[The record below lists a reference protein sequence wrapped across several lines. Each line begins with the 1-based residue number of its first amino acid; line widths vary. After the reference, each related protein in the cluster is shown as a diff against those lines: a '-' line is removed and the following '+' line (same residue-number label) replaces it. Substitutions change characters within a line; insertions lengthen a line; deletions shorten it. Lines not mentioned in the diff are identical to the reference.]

1 MDVIALISGG
11 KDSFF
16 SLLHCIKNGHRI
28 VALANLHPPASP
40 GISSDTGVATWLPA
54 EDLDKPTPI
63 STSVEND
70 ELDSFMYQT
79 VGHNLLP
86 YYATAL
92 NLPLYR
98 TPIMGGSVNQD
109 LSYKLEK
116 EDEIED
122 LHRLL
127 EFIQKKHPGASGV
140 CSGAILSTYQR
151 TRVENVCERLGLVS
165 LSYLWQRP
173 QHLLLDEMASVGL
186 DARIVKVAAIGL
198 DPDSFLW
205 QNVTSNQVRM
215 KLRILKDRWGVH
227 IAGEGG
233 EYETIVVKGPG
244 WRARLTVDNG
254 SGDALKL
261 VVGDC
266 GVGHL
271 SILKAGWDKIGDGKG
286 EEQVNWVRDLR
297 KPQLL
302 NKYFRRIFDA
312 LGSGDRSGKVEIGK
326 QGPEVSLESSG
337 LSVVHGS
344 IPITSYAVGN
354 NITINNISAP
364 NSSQEITDIMAL
376 LKKHLAQYYD
386 NSDSYSVI
394 PDWSSWFAK
403 ITHVTILIRFMADFG
418 NVNASYSKY
427 FLHPNPPSRVCA
439 AIGDAMPAGCNILM
453 HVQASTSDE
462 RRGLHI
468 QGRSYWAP
476 ANIGPYSQAIS
487 TQGLVYISGQIPLAA
502 PTMDLPRPEDLP
514 IGSEGAMLEF
524 QTVLAMQ
531 HMWRVARAMKVSG
544 YASVMG
550 YTTSSQGADIMNR
563 AWAEHI
569 SIKHH
574 HGDSG
579 NDAEGDND
587 TPNPK
592 LWESAQDEDLVDQ
605 TPYEGEDMDRISR
618 VITDSN
624 VPPLLVVQVPELPR
638 GVPIEWV
645 ALGIDEEYSLNTPH
659 QGIDDGDRDGDN
671 RYEVQKWTILDKII
685 PGAALQHIR
694 TWNYRGVPYGSVMR
708 LGLDT
713 TPAEAALDVLKL
725 IAGKQPQGL
734 APYVATVYLATEGAQ
749 HVVAEFC
756 TEWERLCDQSELGD
770 LLQVVPVER
779 VWFGDKQVKVGVM
792 VRLVL
797 DAATVST
804 IPRQKSW

>member
-28 VALANLHPPASP
+28 VALANLHPPAPDASLGP
-40 GISSDTGVATWLPA
+40 EITTCLPA
-54 EDLDKPTPI
+54 EDLDKPIPL
-63 STSVEND
+63 STNVEND

-79 VGHNLLP
+79 IGHNLLP

-98 TPIMGGSVNQD
+98 TSIVGSSVNQC

-116 EDEIED
+116 TDETED

-127 EFIQKKHPGASGV
+127 EYVRKKHPGASAV

-151 TRVENVCERLGLVS
+151 TRVENVCGRLGLIS

-173 QHLLLDEMASVGL
+173 QNLLLDEMASAGL

-205 QNVTSNQVRM
+205 QNVTSRQVRM

-233 EYETIVVKGPG
+233 EYETIVVEGPG
-244 WRARLTVDNG
+244 WRTRLAVDNRN
-254 SGDALKL
+254 GDALKL
-261 VVGDC
+261 IVGDS

-271 SILKAGWDKIGDGKG
+271 KILKAGWEKIGDGRG
-286 EEQVNWVRDLR
+286 EEQANWVRDLR

-302 NKYFRRIFDA
+302 NKYFRKIFEA
-312 LGSGDRSGKVEIGK
+312 VGGGEESGEVEIEK
-326 QGPEVSLESSG
+326 QELEVSLGSAPG
-337 LSVVHGS
+337 LSAVHGS
-344 IPITSYAVGN
+344 IPVTSYIIGN

-364 NSSQEITDIMAL
+364 NSSKEMMDIMAL
-376 LKKHLAQYYD
+376 LKKHLAKYHG
-386 NSDSYSVI
+386 DSNPSSAVS
-394 PDWSSWFAK
+394 DWSSWFAK
-403 ITHVTILIRFMADFG
+403 ITHITLLLRSMADFG
-418 NVNASYSKY
+418 TVNASYNQY
-427 FLHPNPPSRVCA
+427 FLHPNPPARVCV
-439 AIGDAMPAGCNILM
+439 AIGDAMPAGCNILV
-453 HVQASTSDE
+453 HVQASTSCE

-487 TQGLVYISGQIPLAA
+487 TQGLVYISGQIPLAS
-502 PTMDLPRPEDLP
+502 PTMDLPRREDLP
-514 IGSEGAMLEF
+514 GGSEGGMLEF

-550 YTTSSQGADIMNR
+550 YTTNSRGADIMNR
-563 AWAEHI
+563 VWIRHI
-569 SIKHH
+569 SIEHQS
-574 HGDSG
+574 DSDSD
-579 NDAEGDND
+579 NDGEEDND

-605 TPYEGEDMDRISR
+605 TPYEGEDMGRSSS
-618 VITDSN
+618 VATDSTN

-638 GVPIEWV
+638 GVPVEWV
-645 ALGIDEEYSLNTPH
+645 ALGIDEECNPKAPY
-659 QGIDDGDRDGDN
+659 QDIDDNDSDEVH
-671 RYEVQKWTILDKII
+671 RYETRKWTILDKLI
-685 PGAALQHIR
+685 PGVTLQHIR
-694 TWNYRGVPYGSVMR
+694 TWNYRKVPYGSVIR
-708 LGLDT
+708 LGMIT
-713 TPAEAALDVLKL
+713 TPAGAALAILKL
-725 IAGKQPQGL
+725 IGGEQPRGL
-734 APYVATVYLATEGAQ
+734 AAYVATVYLATEGAQ
-749 HVVAEFC
+749 NTVPEFYR
-756 TEWERLCDQSELGD
+756 EWEGLCDQSELRD

-779 VWFGDKQVKVGVM
+779 VWFGGREVKVGVV
-792 VRLVL
+792 VRLVKCEV
-797 DAATVST
+797 T
-804 IPRQKSW
+804 

>member
-28 VALANLHPPASP
+28 VALANLHPPAP
-40 GISSDTGVATWLPA
+40 DTFSDPEVTTWLPA
-54 EDLDKPTPI
+54 EDLDKPIPL
-63 STSVEND
+63 STNVEND

-79 VGHNLLP
+79 IGHNLLP

-98 TPIMGGSVNQD
+98 TPIVGGSVNQD

-116 EDEIED
+116 KDETED

-127 EFIQKKHPGASGV
+127 EYVQKKHPGASGI
-140 CSGAILSTYQR
+140 CSGAIISTYQR
-151 TRVENVCERLGLVS
+151 TRVENVCGRLGLIS

-173 QHLLLDEMASVGL
+173 QHLLLDEMASAGL

-205 QNVTSNQVRM
+205 KNVTSHQVRM
-215 KLRILKDRWGVH
+215 KLRALKNRWGVH

-244 WRARLTVDNG
+244 WRTKLAVDNG
-254 SGDALKL
+254 NGGALKL
-261 VVGDC
+261 IVGDR

-271 SILKAGWDKIGDGKG
+271 KILKAGLEKLGDGKG
-286 EEQVNWVRDLR
+286 EEQANWARDLR

-302 NKYFRRIFDA
+302 NKYFRRIFKA
-312 LGSGDRSGKVEIGK
+312 VGGSEGGGEVEIGK
-326 QGPEVSLESSG
+326 QGPEVTLGSSLG

-344 IPITSYAVGN
+344 IPVTSYIVGN

-364 NSSQEITDIMAL
+364 NSNQEIIDIMAL
-376 LKKHLAQYYD
+376 LKKHLAQYHG
-386 NSDSYSVI
+386 DSNLPSAVS
-394 PDWSSWFAK
+394 DWSSWFAK
-403 ITHVTILIRFMADFG
+403 ITHITLLLRSMADFG
-418 NVNASYSKY
+418 TINTSYNKY
-427 FLHPNPPSRVCA
+427 FPHPNPPSRVCV
-439 AIGDAMPAGCNILM
+439 AIGDAMPAGCNILV

-487 TQGLVYISGQIPLAA
+487 IQGLVYISGQIPLAP

-514 IGSEGAMLEF
+514 SGFEGGMLEF

-550 YTTSSQGADIMNR
+550 YTTNSRGADIMNR
-563 AWAEHI
+563 VWIEHT
-569 SIKHH
+569 SIEHH
-574 HGDSG
+574 HDDDSDDDG
-579 NDAEGDND
+579 EEDND

-592 LWESAQDEDLVDQ
+592 LWEHTQDEDLVDQ
-605 TPYEGEDMDRISR
+605 TPYEGEDVDRSSR
-618 VITDSN
+618 VVTHSTN

-638 GVPIEWV
+638 GAPVEWV
-645 ALGIDEEYSLNTPH
+645 AFGIDEEYNPKAP
-659 QGIDDGDRDGDN
+659 QQNIDDNDSDEDD
-671 RYEVQKWTILDKII
+671 RYESQMWTILDKLI
-685 PGAALQHIR
+685 PGVTLQHIR
-694 TWNYRGVPYGSVMR
+694 TWNYKKVPYGSVIR
-708 LGLDT
+708 LGMNT

-725 IAGKQPQGL
+725 IGSEQPRGL
-734 APYVATVYLATEGAQ
+734 APYMATVYLATEGAQ
-749 HVVAEFC
+749 NAVTEFC
-756 TEWERLCDQSELGD
+756 TKWEGLCDQSELGD

-779 VWFGDKQVKVGVM
+779 VWFGGRQVKVGVIYCEAREV
-792 VRLVL
+792 VRL
-797 DAATVST
+797 
-804 IPRQKSW
+804 PRP